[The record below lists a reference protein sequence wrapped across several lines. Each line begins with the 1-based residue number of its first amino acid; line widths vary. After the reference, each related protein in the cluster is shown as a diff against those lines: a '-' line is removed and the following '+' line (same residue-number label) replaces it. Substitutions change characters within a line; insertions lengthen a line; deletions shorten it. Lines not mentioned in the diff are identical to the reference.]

1 MTTTDQ
7 TTSQRLHALL
17 ERRQR
22 VADEATAALAHG
34 SRKADRLY
42 AILAAL
48 EDQLEQDHPRVVAAH
63 LGAWATH
70 DADQLA
76 SHQRSAVTACDYC
89 QAAREQTAAAMPRVR
104 TA

>member
-7 TTSQRLHALL
+7 ANGQRLQRLL
-17 ERRQR
+17 ERRQH
-22 VADEATAALAHG
+22 VADKSTAALAHG
-34 SRKADRLY
+34 SSKAHRLY
-42 AILAAL
+42 ALLAEL

-76 SHQRSAVTACDYC
+76 SHQRFAVPACGHC
-89 QAAREQTAAAMPRVR
+89 QAERSPATHSPCAR

>member
-7 TTSQRLHALL
+7 ANGQRVQRLL
-17 ERRQR
+17 ERRQH
-22 VADEATAALAHG
+22 VADESTAALAHG
-34 SRKADRLY
+34 SRKAHRLY
-42 AILAAL
+42 VLLAEL

-76 SHQRSAVTACDYC
+76 SHQRSAVTACVYC
-89 QAAREQTAAAMPRVR
+89 QAELSPARPSLRAR